1 MQKYVWIIMAMLSGS
16 GLYAGARAEASN
28 YDDQYSNNQYYDED
42 YKRGNYQNSTEY
54 NYQSTDKQNGWQA
67 PDAEIQDDWY
77 WRRRPYRY
85 RRDHWWWRHH
95 RRPWPRSEA
104 AIEGNYGGGGLQGG
118 GYSAPGQN
126 RSRSNEDSYYQGRE
140 SGRNYSSGRRSSDE
154 SYFKGS
160 EPQEQQYYYGSSGKY
175 NRSMHPNRAWQ
186 RSSTGYRKAKQART
200 ESRPSRMKYRYSDNG
215 YNGY

>member
-28 YDDQYSNNQYYDED
+28 YDDQYTNNQYYNED
-42 YKRGNYQNSTEY
+42 YQRGNYQNPTQN
-54 NYQSTDKQNGWQA
+54 NYQSTDAQNGWQA
-67 PDAEIQDDWY
+67 PDAEIQDDWH

-85 RRDHWWWRHH
+85 RRDHWWWRHN

-104 AIEGNYGGGGLQGG
+104 TVEGNYGGGGLQGG

-126 RSRSNEDSYYQGRE
+126 RSRGERYNGEQR
-140 SGRNYSSGRRSSDE
+140 SSGETYYR
-154 SYFKGS
+154 GS
-160 EPQEQQYYYGSSGKY
+160 EPQQDQYYYGSSGKY

-186 RSSTGYRKAKQART
+186 RSSSSYRKAKQART

-215 YNGY
+215 YNNGY